1 MKHHAH
7 HFAFTPNIPKSRTLN
22 CTGSE
27 LALERLGTRILS
39 IRSHRPRSTS
49 SDLPR
54 FHSMNTDADSED
66 TALAHSHQRAPYAAP
81 TIIDDET
88 CQLQGARLD
97 VFSGIPKNLH
107 SMLNLPLRPAPK
119 RPADA
124 LIAREDRNTKRA
136 RESQDS
142 DQAKPAD
149 TRMTGSMV
157 DRTLSPEM
165 SMRNRDIFRSAPR
178 SQNHRRRSTA
188 YEPRKFNAEPVPH
201 TTSTRKRKAEDIGD
215 RIDFLNFGYD
225 GIEPKTPED
234 RRMKYQADVE
244 ISKLHAKRFRVQEER
259 YADREEYHLARENQL
274 LAEGRARVAQLLAD
288 VEESRLKKKN
298 WADAAVTAEKTG
310 SGE

>member
-1 MKHHAH
+1 
-7 HFAFTPNIPKSRTLN
+7 
-22 CTGSE
+22 
-27 LALERLGTRILS
+27 
-39 IRSHRPRSTS
+39 
-49 SDLPR
+49 
-54 FHSMNTDADSED
+54 MNTDADSEN
-66 TALAHSHQRAPYAAP
+66 TTLAHSRQRAPYYAP

-97 VFSGIPKNLH
+97 VFSDIPKNLH
-107 SMLNLPLRPAPK
+107 SMLDLPLRPAPK

-142 DQAKPAD
+142 DQAEPGD

-178 SQNHRRRSTA
+178 SQDRRRRLTA
-188 YEPRKFNAEPVPH
+188 YEPQKSNAEPDPH
-201 TTSTRKRKAEDIGD
+201 TASTRKRKAEDIGD

-225 GIEPKTPED
+225 GIEPKTPEE
-234 RRMKYQADVE
+234 RLMKYRADVE
-244 ISKLHAKRFRVQEER
+244 ISKLHAKRFKVREEL
-259 YADREEYHLARENQL
+259 YADREKYHFARESQL

-288 VEESRLKKKN
+288 VEESRLKN
-298 WADAAVTAEKTG
+298 RNQANAAVTAEKTG
-310 SGE
+310 SG